1 MVDVK
6 CIGTFLMTKY
16 ILIIVFLLLSNCQ
29 TTEQTVQNQAKPLI
43 ENKRSSVQVT
53 QQSSVKKSTAIK
65 KTSKRIFLSKVYTL
79 KLKNFDRE
87 TIKKTRNYLRNAN
100 YLEEV
105 KLIKSSERQY
115 IYSVLGNIELGDLE
129 DQVIKALAKSG
140 VKVKNLYIKS
150 FSSEISVEI
159 L

>member
-1 MVDVK
+1 
-6 CIGTFLMTKY
+6 MTKY
-16 ILIIVFLLLSNCQ
+16 ILIIVLLLVSNCQ
-29 TTEQTVQNQAKPLI
+29 TTEQTIQSQANPFI

-53 QQSSVKKSTAIK
+53 KQSSVKQSKAIQ
-65 KTSKRIFLSKVYTL
+65 KTSKRISLPKVYTL

-87 TIKKTRNYLRNAN
+87 TIKRTRNYLSNVK
-100 YLEEV
+100 YLEEI
-105 KLIKSSERQY
+105 KLIKSSEMQY

-140 VKVKNLYIKS
+140 FKIKNLYIKS

>member
-1 MVDVK
+1 
-6 CIGTFLMTKY
+6 MTKY
-16 ILIIVFLLLSNCQ
+16 ILIIVLLLVSNCQ
-29 TTEQTVQNQAKPLI
+29 TTEQTIQSQANPSI

-53 QQSSVKKSTAIK
+53 NQSSVKQSKAIQ
-65 KTSKRIFLSKVYTL
+65 KTLKRILLPKVYTL

-87 TIKKTRNYLRNAN
+87 TIKRTRNNLSNAN
-100 YLEEV
+100 YLEEI
-105 KLIKSSERQY
+105 KLIKSSEMQY

-150 FSSEISVEI
+150 FSTEISVEM